1 MLKWLYEIIY
11 DAIADFFEMMGNMGS
26 EVFDLE
32 WVQATVKLF
41 TLFGWGLFVAGTA
54 VAIFDVA
61 IEYQCGRANIKTTA
75 LNILKG
81 FFACSLIGIVPI
93 ELYKFR
99 ISLQNTFSHDLVGI
113 ASGGINES
121 LADAGLAVLVGGLG
135 NLRPFESAVHDR
147 LCLLRDQDIFR
158 QYQARRH
165 PAHSNSGR
173 LTVYVQRSA
182 GIYRRIQS
190 MAQAGHCDLPYR
202 IYANNAVVPW
212 TDDIPEQ
219 YALGAWHYA
228 GCQ

>member
-1 MLKWLYEIIY
+1 MCWTYGRRCGMLC
-11 DAIADFFEMMGNMGS
+11 
-26 EVFDLE
+26 DLE
-32 WVQATVKLF
+32 RRRDQRKS
-41 TLFGWGLFVAGTA
+41 
-54 VAIFDVA
+54 
-61 IEYQCGRANIKTTA
+61 CRCR
-75 LNILKG
+75 
-81 FFACSLIGIVPI
+81 ACSP
-93 ELYKFR
+93 R
-99 ISLQNTFSHDLVGI
+99 RN
-113 ASGGINES
+113 
-121 LADAGLAVLVGGLG
+121 VLVGGLG

-190 MAQAGHCDLPYR
+190 MVQAGHCDLPYR